1 MGATLTTFT
10 SALRNK
16 YLPRLRSQLN
26 DAGIISN
33 FVKQNRDD
41 VRWEGAA
48 AIVHLHSSR
57 NYSGVKSTGESGP
70 LGDAGSQGT
79 AQLSIPIRDVKG
91 RFGVT
96 LELIKATENQPG
108 AVVPALQLEMK
119 RLLKDIE
126 RQRNRMLFGFGQGTL
141 AVSATGVAS
150 ATQDTKDPGGVVG
163 TVNPNRFI
171 KKGMKLA
178 VTDGTT
184 IRGVRTVN
192 SITDGNT
199 IVLSSSV
206 TSTTGDFFQLGVIQS
221 STDYDSHNKEPMGL
235 LGIIDASTY
244 VSTIFGLNRT
254 SAGNEY
260 FKSGVNAS
268 TGALSEDLL
277 YRLID
282 NQEEISGQISDSAFV
297 HPSIVREYWKLTQSE
312 RRYSTDAALSNPDA
326 GVNMKA
332 EPVFGGVLTF
342 KRDKDAPY
350 GTILAASKEHLFV
363 IYMDEGDW
371 VNFGP
376 DGAGGEQLLRPV
388 ADKTD
393 YEGVFA
399 MFYNCY
405 SDQGNA
411 LWRADGIT
419 ATVSDQIWSD

>member
-26 DAGIISN
+26 DSGIISN
-33 FVKQNRDD
+33 FVKQNRED

-48 AIVHLHSSR
+48 VIVHLHKSR

-79 AQLSIPIRDVKG
+79 AQLSVPIRDVKG

-96 LELIKATENQPG
+96 LELIKSTENSPG

-141 AVSATGVAS
+141 AVSSTGAAS

-163 TVNPNRFI
+163 TVNPNRYI
-171 KKGMKLA
+171 KVGMKLA
-178 VTDGTT
+178 ATDGTT
-184 IRGVRTVN
+184 IRGIRTVD

-199 IVLSSSV
+199 IVLNSTV
-206 TSTTGDFFQLGVIQS
+206 TTTTGDFFQLGVRQS

-235 LGIIDASTY
+235 LGIIDGTTY
-244 VSTIFGLNRT
+244 VSTIFGLNRS

-268 TGALSEDLL
+268 TGIISEDLL

-282 NQEEISGQISDSAFV
+282 NQEEISGKMVDVGFCHKSFI
-297 HPSIVREYWKLTQSE
+297 REYWKLTQAE
-312 RRYSTDAALSNPDA
+312 RRYSTDAQLANPDA

-332 EPVFGGVLTF
+332 KPVFGGVLRF
-342 KRDKDAPY
+342 EADKDAPY
-350 GTILAASKEHLFV
+350 GVLLAAAQENLFV

-376 DGAGGEQLLRPV
+376 DGAGGESLLRPV

-399 MFYNCY
+399 MFYNAY

-411 LWRADGIT
+411 HFRADGIT
-419 ATVSDQIWSD
+419 VTASDQVWSD